1 MINPESKS
9 KWLTDSKKREYL
21 FLKSNLIDL
30 FTISKLPVAMHTS
43 GTNPTVRNIGDI
55 IDYSEY
61 KYTESIFIN
70 YDPVEIIPTT
80 NADLFA
86 VIKINNLSLELNID
100 SVYTDSKTL
109 ISYKLINFKKVNS
122 LKDFEYL
129 NKLTPEQISYFSK
142 STQFTILYLKK
153 LNKIDQFKGYNLF
166 TDMEY
171 NFGII
176 YSNDHILENTKYIVL
191 SKYGEPA
198 YSIYEEFNLYKED
211 IENYYDENSS
221 NSIITTY
228 GRYLANYY
236 LLASVFG
243 NKIPYQ
249 NKEMSFGK
257 IESMIA
263 DKIKTKEVTTQ
274 QGSQYLDN
282 AFFIGS
288 FGEMCVPTLT
298 RKSLTTSPEVKKRKK
313 ELLEKYKNQLD
324 DPAIASQIEEELIEL
339 DKEWLKGDPSLGF
352 YGDSSKKFNVHRKK
366 LFLTNGL
373 TEDFTKEQGN
383 YSFIEKSL
391 SEGWDI
397 SSFVTIC
404 NDIRRGSY
412 NRGIDTAKGGTKTK
426 QLMRLLQNL
435 KITNEDCG
443 TKRYLNI
450 TLDESNIKNFYGRYV
465 LDEDTKK
472 LVVINE
478 QNQNKY
484 INKPIKLRSFMYC
497 EQKDG
502 FCHICG
508 GEFFKNLDQ
517 DVVGVLAL
525 ELTSTFTKL
534 SLKSMHGSKLET
546 LKIDN
551 LDKFVI

>member
-1 MINPESKS
+1 MLVPESKS
-9 KWLTDSKKREYL
+9 KWLTDINKRKYL
-21 FLKSNLIDL
+21 FLKANLIDL

-55 IDYSEY
+55 VNYSEY
-61 KYTESIFIN
+61 EYIESTFLMYEPI
-70 YDPVEIIPTT
+70 EMIPTN
-80 NADLFA
+80 NADLYV
-86 VIKINNLSLELNID
+86 VIKTID
-100 SVYTDSKTL
+100 IPHLKIDHIYTNSDTFVN
-109 ISYKLINFKKVNS
+109 YKLINFKRTNS

-129 NKLTPEQISYFSK
+129 NYLSQEQINYFSK
-142 STQFTILYLKK
+142 HTQFTLMYLKK
-153 LNKIDQFKGYNLF
+153 LNKKEQYKGYNLF
-166 TDMEY
+166 TDTEY

-176 YSNDHILENTKYIVL
+176 YSDDKELTNTKYIVL

-198 YSIYEEFNLYKED
+198 YSIYDEFILYKND
-211 IENYYDENSS
+211 IENFTEEEP
-221 NSIITTY
+221 ITTTF

-236 LLASVFG
+236 LLASVFLSV
-243 NKIPYQ
+243 IPYQ

-257 IESMIA
+257 IESIIA
-263 DKIKTKEVTTQ
+263 EKIKSKEITTE

-324 DPAIASQIEEELIEL
+324 DPVIAAQIENELIEL
-339 DKEWLKGDPSLGF
+339 DKKWLEGDPSLGF

-373 TEDFTKEQGN
+373 TEDFTKSQGN

-443 TKRYLNI
+443 TNRYLTI
-450 TLDESNIKNFYGRYV
+450 TIDESNIKNFHGRYV
-465 LDEDTKK
+465 LDEETNT
-472 LVVINE
+472 LVVIDE
-478 QNQNKY
+478 KNQNKY
-484 INKPIKLRSFMYC
+484 INKPIKIRSFMYC

-502 FCHICG
+502 FCHVCG

-525 ELTSTFTKL
+525 ELTSSFTTL
-534 SLKSMHGSKLET
+534 SLKSMHSRKSST
-546 LKIDN
+546 LNINN
-551 LDKFVI
+551 LDQYTI